1 MRFPPSREL
10 SNPAHRRAKINLLV
24 KDAGDRRFDRAPTG
38 DQGLSEEH
46 YGVRTLPELYKTWTA
61 SGMVAN
67 IGTRLIEVG
76 YGRLVLEGNLTGE
89 AHGFAT
95 SHGTII
101 HGGAIA
107 TLADE
112 SLASVAFTVAEEGET
127 TVTADLKVDF
137 LRPARPGRLIA
148 RAAVRHRTRRLA
160 FCEASVEQGHG
171 QIVAEARAVIAYV
184 KA

>member
-1 MRFPPSREL
+1 MR
-10 SNPAHRRAKINLLV
+10 A
-24 KDAGDRRFDRAPTG
+24 
-38 DQGLSEEH
+38 
-46 YGVRTLPELYKTWTA
+46 LPELYKDWAA

-67 IGTRLIEVG
+67 IGTRLVKVG
-76 YGRLVLEGNLTGE
+76 HGTLVLEGNMTSE
-89 AHGFAT
+89 AHGFPT
-95 SHGTII
+95 SRGMVV

-112 SLASVAFTVAEEGET
+112 ALASVAFTVAEEGET

-137 LRPARPGRLIA
+137 LRPARPGHLLA
-148 RAAVRHRTRRLA
+148 RATVRHRTRRLA
-160 FCEASVEQGHG
+160 FCETTIEQAGG